1 MVFRQP
7 ELLPGEAF
15 FKVGLDNHMLFVL
28 IYFIDSLRTSEKRWF
43 FSLPVLKRPA
53 QPKEGDIDLSVNRVA
68 GARIG
73 Q

>member
-28 IYFIDSLRTSEKRWF
+28 IYFIDSLRTSAKTLALF
-43 FSLPVLKRPA
+43 LTGSKA
-53 QPKEGDIDLSVNRVA
+53 A
-68 GARIG
+68 GAAEGR
-73 Q
+73 